1 MYISEA
7 VTNGSHC
14 LCHSEFRIESM
25 EESNIRGTENW
36 TWTNR
41 YYTLKAK
48 AGSFKFYVSRHILY
62 NPPPYNL
69 KKIFS
74 LGFYIYS
81 VRDHP
86 HVTSVK
92 DWVGR
97 SRKWPVLLTFSFVFN
112 TSKGQLISKADW
124 STIDSLKK
132 RTNQILPFVFWE
144 NLRRIMC
151 QIDKF
156 CSKNPWWF

>member
-1 MYISEA
+1 MNCLEHSICISLRQWQMA
-7 VTNGSHC
+7 AHC

-48 AGSFKFYVSRHILY
+48 AGSFKFYISRHILY
-62 NPPPYNL
+62 NPLPYNL
-69 KKIFS
+69 KKKFS

-112 TSKGQLISKADW
+112 FIHNKQTLP
-124 STIDSLKK
+124 SL
-132 RTNQILPFVFWE
+132 LPKHV
-144 NLRRIMC
+144 NRIWITPLM
-151 QIDKF
+151 
-156 CSKNPWWF
+156 